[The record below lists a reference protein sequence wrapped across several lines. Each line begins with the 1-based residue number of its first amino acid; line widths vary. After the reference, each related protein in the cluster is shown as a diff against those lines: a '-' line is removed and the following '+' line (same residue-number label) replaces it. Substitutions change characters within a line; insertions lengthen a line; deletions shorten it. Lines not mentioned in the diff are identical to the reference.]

1 MVWRVQGKYWRAGVL
16 GLKGKKEKAI
26 IKKAEGFLRPGEL
39 YVVMTDGLKAVYI
52 ENVGEPFVFKGSCGD
67 VAHPC
72 VHTRPG
78 GHIVRTPGE
87 ATALTAHH
95 MGGGGA
101 GLFSSDTVNGK
112 CLFLAEDL
120 DL

>member
-1 MVWRVQGKYWRAGVL
+1 M

-67 VAHPC
+67 
-72 VHTRPG
+72 
-78 GHIVRTPGE
+78 IVCKSGE
-87 ATALTAHH
+87 VTVVKEEDFV
-95 MGGGGA
+95 GRGD